1 MKQNFIFKSFISFVL
16 AFLLVVPASIQA
28 AQPKDDNTS
37 PYFESAAVRDSFM
50 NCKKPIWTNN
60 WDDLPADKQQD
71 HFVEFNNDPKYG
83 NMTFHE
89 LRNRRALTGESCTI
103 NKLIG
108 VVGVGSW
115 TKNLGALT
123 DEDLD
128 NYAEIK
134 SVVKAGVTVNP
145 IVSVRDMDNY
155 YSKGTVAGYAV
166 VAGSGSSLL
175 TLNVI
180 KSYSIGFYR
189 DGVLQGVKAVREG
202 QDGSGVTLKLLQIP
216 GTDNVSIMLTAQ
228 SDWLF
233 DEITLDCSGGVQADV
248 ANLMEIRYAFVGEP
262 TEFTITNG
270 GIKNFNNYNED
281 KTDIALS
288 KMQGWNPAILIP
300 LPFIPSEVEKMTND
314 DLDDY
319 ATITPILDVA
329 YQGGAKFMMKNNK
342 NPNAEAFEAGME
354 TGFKYKA
361 LDAVNLTVGPWI
373 ELILFDH
380 NGNQVQKETISAQI
394 LNLSLGKLADGTVSV
409 KSKVPFSGCEIRF
422 LTVVGLKVIGGM
434 GIHYGFVKL
443 PPDAS
448 HRCQINPTISSNICG
463 SQTSFTLRSNPEVS
477 VTWSLVNA
485 WDLKNNDILATTP
498 VKVTSAGQVT
508 NLGPGKYTF
517 RATAQDGC
525 YDETTITVG
534 GFNDGNTTCGKPLVN
549 KLGEDIY
556 EVSPKI
562 HDTSGSL
569 LSISELKDRDNIIKG
584 EYDQYAEYIGGLS
597 LADNLCIIGIH
608 RKDGQ
613 LIYDATD
620 RHEGESEAD
629 AVKRAQPKRIG
640 FVVEADATVINLHA
654 LQFLQIRCYNQ
665 GKEVYRH
672 LIDENNA
679 ISADVAGSDKLQKIR
694 YSIEVPAYDS
704 KGNQIQMDEF
714 QLWNSGVLNL
724 GGSKLRI
731 YYAFIEEAADD
742 CSSPLACGSLVMSY
756 NHSHTTINADE
767 TKFGGVVSVAT
778 VDDNLGYLVDDDLN
792 TYMAVAN
799 TVSVGVGQTFAVKM
813 GRTLDY
819 HHQLGIV
826 IDNKT
831 FLAAVKVGNW
841 LTVETYKNGNPSGD
855 KFTDWKVIS
864 ANVAG
869 YGDKNILFL
878 QPKNAY
884 DEVRF
889 TVANIVGAL
898 DVQKFY
904 GLVTRGDIDNDGI
917 PDCKDDNSCVNGIKD
932 IVINNVCAGDK
943 IIVTATG
950 LTGVDYYLYFGDK
963 NAGENGIVS
972 LHSTS
977 DTKNNIQYTYTTKK
991 PGEYQLS
998 FFDGSGKPLS
1008 SVVYQV
1014 HPLQTRWLPGAS
1026 TNEWNKWDNWS
1037 DGSPYCCTNAIISS
1051 DAENFPM
1058 LGTTEKPDDY
1068 CCKDIFFESR
1078 SAVDNVPSLNYR
1090 KAWVELEQKPNRYY
1104 LLSAPLKQMYTGDMF
1119 MPADTTKAKYFEELN
1134 EENWQEQRFN
1144 PSIYQRLW
1152 AAAHPGKILNSKG
1165 NPVLM
1170 DETLAVS
1177 EATWSRNFNA
1187 VAKEYGMGEG
1197 FSMWIDNG
1205 NLPATNKFSI
1215 RLPKAHKK
1223 YSYFVDYDQEKVAS
1237 ETVTKDENQINRFIY
1252 ESKTA
1257 NEGDLTMEYKYLSE
1271 GKNVTEN
1278 RTVYVGQSEYQITLK
1293 SDVPTQTFVLGNP
1306 FMSRLNIKKFLE
1318 VNENVSSVKV
1328 EVENESGDMEEQ
1340 TVSKAGDAIASTGS
1354 VTTIAPMQ
1362 AFYVTTKDEASKQ
1375 ITLLLTTEMI
1385 GGSKKATEESK
1396 PAEAKG
1402 LRVCVESLKTGS
1414 KSAAMLVME
1423 NSVTAHDGSV
1433 GSSSSSSKGFGLVPT
1448 LLDSEVKSPLK
1459 VFGIQQSQAYDI
1471 LPMTGA
1477 TPLGIYLSQK
1487 DSISIEVKPVLG
1499 VDMSGYVLHDML
1511 SGADYS
1517 LGSPVI
1523 ISDAETSLGRFVI
1536 RSRYGSTDVTSVDA
1550 DQRISIVQEGSSV
1563 LVQSASGQL
1572 KSVKVID
1579 LNGRIISRVQGNGS
1593 RCLKASIVSGIQI
1606 IHIELTDGSSKDYKM
1621 IFHKSLYHT

>member
-1 MKQNFIFKSFISFVL
+1 MKLHFIYKTFISFLL
-16 AFLLVVPASIQA
+16 AFLMVVPASIQA
-28 AQPKDDNTS
+28 AQPQDDNTS
-37 PYFESAAVRDSFM
+37 PYFESAAVRDSFK

-60 WDDLPADKQQD
+60 WDDLPADKHQD
-71 HFVEFNNDPKYG
+71 HFVEFNNDPKYY
-83 NMTFHE
+83 NMTFRE

-123 DEDLD
+123 DDSLD

-134 SVVKAGVTVNP
+134 SIVKAGVTVNP

-175 TLNVI
+175 TLDVI
-180 KSYSIGFYR
+180 KTYSIGFYR

-262 TEFTITNG
+262 TEFTITDG
-270 GIKNFNNYNED
+270 GIKNFNNYSQGQ
-281 KTDIALS
+281 TDIALS

-300 LPFIPSEVEKMTND
+300 LPFVQSEVDKMTND

-342 NPNAEAFEAGME
+342 NPNAETFEAGME

-361 LDAVNLTVGPWI
+361 LDVLNLTVGPWI

-380 NGNQVQKETISAQI
+380 NGKQVQKETISAQI

-409 KSKVPFSGCEIRF
+409 KAKVPFSGCEIRF
-422 LTVVGLKVIGGM
+422 LTVLGLKVVGGM

-443 PPDAS
+443 PPDVS

-463 SQTSFTLRSNPEVS
+463 SQTSFTLRSNPKVS
-477 VTWSLVNA
+477 VTWKLVNA

-498 VKVTSAGQVT
+498 VKVTSDGQVT
-508 NLGPGKYTF
+508 NLEPGKYTF

-534 GFNDGNTTCGKPLVN
+534 VFGKGETLCGKPLANDPGKAVYALSTD
-549 KLGEDIY
+549 K
-556 EVSPKI
+556 
-562 HDTSGSL
+562 HATSGSL
-569 LSISELKDRDNIIKG
+569 ISISDLQNPQNILNKDDTS
-584 EYDQYAEYIGGLS
+584 YAEYISGL
-597 LADNLCIIGIH
+597 NLGNNLGIIGIK
-608 RKDGQ
+608 RIEEDS
-613 LIYDATD
+613 LIYDAAG
-620 RHEGESEAD
+620 RYPNEKQED
-629 AVKRAQPKRIG
+629 AVNRAKPKRIG
-640 FVVEADATVINLHA
+640 FVVEATGTVLNLHA
-654 LQFLQIRCYNQ
+654 LEFLHIRCYHD
-665 GKEVYRH
+665 GEEIYRH

-679 ISADVAGSDKLQKIR
+679 ISADLIGSEKVQKVR
-694 YSIEVPAYDS
+694 YSIEVPSID
-704 KGNQIQMDEF
+704 KNGKPTQMDEF
-714 QLWNSGVLNL
+714 QLWYSGAVNL
-724 GGSKLRI
+724 GVSKLRI
-731 YYAFIEEAADD
+731 YYAFIEEASDD
-742 CSSPLACGSLVMSY
+742 CSSPLACSSLVMSH
-756 NHSHTTINADE
+756 NLSHTTINANE
-767 TKFGGVVSVAT
+767 TKFGGAVSVAT

-799 TVSVGVGQTFAVKM
+799 TVSLGVGQTFAVKM

-831 FLAAVKVGNW
+831 FLAAVNVGDW
-841 LTVETYKNGNPSGD
+841 LTVETFKDGNSTGD

-864 ANVAG
+864 AKVAG

-878 QPKNAY
+878 QPKKAY

-889 TVANIVGAL
+889 TLAKIVGAL

-917 PDCKDDNSCVNGIKD
+917 PDCKDNNSCVDRVND
-932 IVINNVCAGDK
+932 IVVNNVCVGDK
-943 IIVTATG
+943 IVVTATG
-950 LTGVDYYLYFGDK
+950 LTGVDYHLYFGDK
-963 NAGENGIVS
+963 NAGDNGIVS

-977 DTKNNIQYTYTTKK
+977 DTKNNIQYTYTTKE
-991 PGEYQLS
+991 PGEYQLT
-998 FFDGSGKPLS
+998 FFDGSWTPLS

-1014 HPLQTRWLPGAS
+1014 HPLQTRWLPSAS

-1051 DAENFPM
+1051 DADNFPV
-1058 LGTTEKPDDY
+1058 LGTPVKPADY
-1068 CCKDIFFESR
+1068 CCKDIFFEPR

-1090 KAWVELEQKPNRYY
+1090 KAWVELEQKPNHYY

-1119 MPADTTKAKYFEELN
+1119 MPADTTKAKYFEDLN
-1134 EENWQEQRFN
+1134 EENWKEQRFN

-1152 AAAHPGKILNSKG
+1152 AAAHPGKIYSLDSKG
-1165 NPVLM
+1165 NAGLK
-1170 DETLAVS
+1170 DETLDVN
-1177 EATWSRNFNA
+1177 EATWSHNFNA

-1215 RLPKAHKK
+1215 RLPKAHKE

-1237 ETVTKDENQINRFIY
+1237 ETVTKDANKINRFIY
-1252 ESKTA
+1252 ERDFP
-1257 NEGDLTMEYKYLSE
+1257 GDLTMEYKYLSE
-1271 GKNVTEN
+1271 GKEVTEN
-1278 RTVYVGQSEYQITLK
+1278 RTVFVGQSEYQITLK
-1293 SDVPTQTFVLGNP
+1293 SDIPTQTFLLGNP

-1318 VNENVSSVKV
+1318 ANGNVSSVKV
-1328 EVENESGDMEEQ
+1328 EVENESGGMEEQ
-1340 TVSKAGDAIASTGS
+1340 TVSKVASTGNA
-1354 VTTIAPMQ
+1354 TTIAPMQ
-1362 AFYVTTKDEASKQ
+1362 AFYVTTNDAASTQ
-1375 ITLLLTTEMI
+1375 ITLLLTPEMI

-1402 LRVCVESLKTGS
+1402 LKVCVESLKTRS

-1423 NSVTAHDGSV
+1423 NSETAYDVSA
-1433 GSSSSSSKGFGLVPT
+1433 GSSFKNSVLVPT

-1477 TPLGIYLSQK
+1477 TSLGIYLSQK
-1487 DSISIEVKPVLG
+1487 DSIRIEVKPIQG

-1517 LGSPVI
+1517 LDSPLI
-1523 ISDAETSLGRFVI
+1523 IADAETSLGRFVI
-1536 RSRYGSTDVTSVDA
+1536 RSRYGSTDVTSVDT

-1563 LVQSASGQL
+1563 LVQSACGLL

-1593 RCLKASIVSGIQI
+1593 RCLKASIATGIQI

-1621 IFHKSLYHT
+1621 IF

>member
-1 MKQNFIFKSFISFVL
+1 MKLHFIYKTFISFVL
-16 AFLLVVPASIQA
+16 TFLMVVPASIQA
-28 AQPKDDNTS
+28 AQPKDDITS

-60 WDDLPADKQQD
+60 WDDLPDDNQQD
-71 HFVEFNNDPKYG
+71 HLVKFNNDPKYG
-83 NMTFHE
+83 NMTFCK

-115 TKNLGALT
+115 TKNMGALT
-123 DEDLD
+123 DDSLD

-134 SVVKAGVTVNP
+134 SIVKVGVTVNP

-175 TLNVI
+175 TLDVI
-180 KSYSIGFYR
+180 KTYSIGFYR

-248 ANLMEIRYAFVGEP
+248 ANLMKIRYAFVGEP

-270 GIKNFNNYNED
+270 GIKNFNNYSQG
-281 KTDIALS
+281 KTDIVLS
-288 KMQGWNPAILIP
+288 KMQGWNPAIVFP
-300 LPFIPSEVEKMTND
+300 LPFLPSEVNKMTND

-319 ATITPILDVA
+319 ATITPILNVA

-342 NPNAEAFEAGME
+342 DPDAEAFEAGME

-361 LDAVNLTVGPWI
+361 LDVLNLKVGPWI

-380 NGNQVQKETISAQI
+380 NGKQVQKETISAQI

-409 KSKVPFSGCEIRF
+409 KAKVPFSGCEIRF
-422 LTVVGLKVIGGM
+422 LTVASLNVVGGM

-443 PPDAS
+443 PPDVS
-448 HRCQINPTISSNICG
+448 HRCPINPTISSNVCQ
-463 SQTSFTLRSNPEVS
+463 SQTSFTLRSNPKVS
-477 VTWSLVNA
+477 VTWKLTGA
-485 WDLKNNDILATTP
+485 WDLENNDILATTP

-508 NLGPGKYTF
+508 NLEPGKYTF

-549 KLGEDIY
+549 QLGENIY

-562 HDTSGSL
+562 HESSGSL
-569 LSISELKDRDNIIKG
+569 ISISDLKDRDNIIKG
-584 EYDQYAEYIGGLS
+584 EYDQYAEYTGGLS

-620 RHEGESEAD
+620 RHEGESETE

-679 ISADVAGSDKLQKIR
+679 ISADIAGSDKLQKIR

-704 KGNQIQMDEF
+704 KGTPIQMDEF

-724 GGSKLRI
+724 GVSKLRI
-731 YYAFIEEAADD
+731 YYAFIEEASDD
-742 CSSPLACGSLVMSY
+742 CSSPLACSSMVMSH
-756 NHSHTTINADE
+756 NHSHTTINANE

-841 LTVETYKNGNPSGD
+841 LTVETFKDGNSTGD

-869 YGDKNILFL
+869 YGDKNILFF
-878 QPKNAY
+878 QPKKAY
-884 DEVRF
+884 DEVRL
-889 TVANIVGAL
+889 TLANIVGAL

-917 PDCKDDNSCVNGIKD
+917 PDCKDDQSCVDGVDD
-932 IVINNVCAGDK
+932 IVVNNVCVGDK
-943 IIVTATG
+943 IVVTATG
-950 LTGVDYYLYFGDK
+950 LTGVDYHLYFGDK
-963 NAGENGIVS
+963 NAGDNGIVS

-977 DTKNNIQYTYTTKK
+977 ANKDNIQYTYTTKE
-991 PGEYQLS
+991 PGEYQLT
-998 FFDGSGKPLS
+998 FFDGSWTPLS

-1014 HPLQTRWLPGAS
+1014 HPLQTRWLPSAS

-1051 DAENFPM
+1051 DADNFPM
-1058 LGTTEKPDDY
+1058 LGTPVKPADY
-1068 CCKDIFFESR
+1068 CCKDIFFEPR

-1090 KAWVELEQKPNRYY
+1090 KAWVELEQKPNHYY

-1119 MPADTTKAKYFEELN
+1119 MPADTTKAKYFEDLN
-1134 EENWQEQRFN
+1134 EENWKEQRFN

-1152 AAAHPGKILNSKG
+1152 AAAYPGKIYSLDSKG
-1165 NPVLM
+1165 NPVLN
-1170 DETLAVS
+1170 DDKTLAVK
-1177 EATWSRNFNA
+1177 EATWSHNFNA
-1187 VAKEYGMGEG
+1187 VAKPYGMGEG

-1215 RLPKAHKK
+1215 RLPKAHKE

-1237 ETVTKDENQINRFIY
+1237 ETVTKDANKINRFIY
-1252 ESKTA
+1252 ESDSPQ
-1257 NEGDLTMEYKYLSE
+1257 EGDLTMEYKYLSE
-1271 GKNVTEN
+1271 GEEVTEN
-1278 RTVYVGQSEYQITLK
+1278 RTVFVGQSEYQITLK
-1293 SDVPTQTFVLGNP
+1293 SDIPTQTFLLGNP
-1306 FMSRLNIKKFLE
+1306 FMSRLNIEKFLE

-1340 TVSKAGDAIASTGS
+1340 TVSKVASTGNA
-1354 VTTIAPMQ
+1354 TTIAPMQ
-1362 AFYVTTKDEASKQ
+1362 AFYVTTNGEASKQ
-1375 ITLLLTTEMI
+1375 ITLLLTPEMI

-1402 LRVCVESLKTGS
+1402 LKVCVESLKTRS

-1423 NSVTAHDGSV
+1423 NSETAYDVSA
-1433 GSSSSSSKGFGLVPT
+1433 GSSFKNSVLVPT

-1477 TPLGIYLSQK
+1477 TSLGIYLSQK
-1487 DSISIEVKPVLG
+1487 DSIRIEVKPIQG

-1517 LGSPVI
+1517 LDSPLI
-1523 ISDAETSLGRFVI
+1523 IADAETSLGRFVI
-1536 RSRYGSTDVTSVDA
+1536 RSRYGSTDVTSVDT

-1593 RCLKASIVSGIQI
+1593 RCLKASIATGIQI

-1621 IFHKSLYHT
+1621 IF

>member
-1 MKQNFIFKSFISFVL
+1 MKLHFIYKTFISFLL
-16 AFLLVVPASIQA
+16 AFLMVVPASIQA
-28 AQPKDDNTS
+28 AQPQDDNTS

-60 WDDLPADKQQD
+60 WDSLPADKQQD
-71 HFVEFNNDPKYG
+71 HFVKFNNDPKYG
-83 NMTFHE
+83 NMTFRE
-89 LRNRRALTGESCTI
+89 LRNRRALTGESCTV

-108 VVGVGSW
+108 VVGIGSW
-115 TKNLGALT
+115 AKDLGALT
-123 DEDLD
+123 DDSLD
-128 NYAEIK
+128 NNAQVN
-134 SVVKAGVTVNP
+134 SVVRAGVTVDP

-155 YSKGTVAGYAV
+155 YSKGTVAGYTI
-166 VAGSGSSLL
+166 VAGSGSSVLSL
-175 TLNVI
+175 DVI
-180 KSYSIGFYR
+180 KAFSIGFYR
-189 DGVLQGVKAVREG
+189 DGKLQGVKAVREG
-202 QDGSGVTLKLLQIP
+202 QNGSGVTLKLLQIP
-216 GTDNVSIMLTAQ
+216 GSDNICAMLTAE

-233 DEITLDCSGGVQADV
+233 DEISLDCSGGIQAEV
-248 ANLMEIRYAFVGEP
+248 ANILKIKYAFVGEP

-270 GIKNFNNYNED
+270 GIKKYNDYSEGD
-281 KTDIALS
+281 KQVSL
-288 KMQGWNPAILIP
+288 KEMKGWRPVLLGIP
-300 LPFIPSEVEKMTND
+300 LPLLDGDIEKMTDD
-314 DLDDY
+314 DLDNF
-319 ATITPILDVA
+319 ATLFPLLNVG
-329 YQGGAKFMMKNNK
+329 YQGGAKFMMQNDK
-342 NPNAEAFEAGME
+342 NPQGEAFEAGME
-354 TGFKYKA
+354 AGFKYKMDA
-361 LDAVNLTVGPWI
+361 LLSLNAGTWI
-373 ELILFDH
+373 NVLLFDH
-380 NGNQVQKETISAQI
+380 KGNKVQEETISAQV
-394 LNLSLGKLADGTVSV
+394 LNLSLVQIGDGTVSI
-409 KSKVPFSGCEIRF
+409 KAKVPFSGCEIRF
-422 LTVVGLKVIGGM
+422 LTVLGVDAGAI
-434 GIHYGFVKL
+434 GIHYGFVRMA
-443 PPDAS
+443 PDVS
-448 HRCQINPTISSNICG
+448 HRCPINPTISSNVCQ
-463 SQTSFTLRSNPEVS
+463 SQTSFTLRSNPKVS

-498 VKVTSAGQVT
+498 VKVTSDGQVT
-508 NLGPGKYTF
+508 NLEPGKYTF

-549 KLGEDIY
+549 KLGEDFY

-562 HDTSGSL
+562 HETSGSL
-569 LSISELKDRDNIIKG
+569 LSVSELKDRDNFIKG

-620 RHEGESEAD
+620 RHEGESETD

-654 LQFLQIRCYNQ
+654 LQFLQIRCYSQ

-679 ISADVAGSDKLQKIR
+679 ISADIAGSDKLQKIR

-704 KGNQIQMDEF
+704 KGNPIQMDEF

-742 CSSPLACGSLVMSY
+742 CSSPLACSSLVMSH
-756 NHSHTTINADE
+756 NHSHTTINANE
-767 TKFGGVVSVAT
+767 TKFGGAVSVAT

-841 LTVETYKNGNPSGD
+841 LTVETFKDGNSTGD

-864 ANVAG
+864 ADVAG
-869 YGDKNILFL
+869 YGDKNILFF
-878 QPKNAY
+878 QPKKAY
-884 DEVRF
+884 DEVRL
-889 TVANIVGAL
+889 TLANIVGAL

-917 PDCKDDNSCVNGIKD
+917 PDCKDDKSCVDGVDD
-932 IVINNVCAGDK
+932 IVVNNVCVGDK
-943 IIVTATG
+943 IVVTATG
-950 LTGVDYYLYFGDK
+950 LTGVDYHLYFGDK
-963 NAGENGIVS
+963 NAGDNGIVS

-977 DTKNNIQYTYTTKK
+977 DTKNNIQYTYTTKE
-991 PGEYQLS
+991 PGEYQLT
-998 FFDGSGKPLS
+998 FFDGSWTPLS

-1014 HPLQTRWLPGAS
+1014 HPLQTRWLPSAS

-1051 DAENFPM
+1051 DADNFPM
-1058 LGTTEKPDDY
+1058 LGTPVKPADY
-1068 CCKDIFFESR
+1068 CCKDIFFEPR

-1152 AAAHPGKILNSKG
+1152 AAAYPGKIYSLDGKG
-1165 NPVLM
+1165 NAVLK
-1170 DETLAVS
+1170 DETLTVNK
-1177 EATWSRNFNA
+1177 ATWSHNFNA

-1205 NLPATNKFSI
+1205 NLPATNRFSI
-1215 RLPKAHKK
+1215 RLPKAHKL
-1223 YSYFVDYDQEKVAS
+1223 YHYYVDYDQQEVGKEK
-1237 ETVTKDENQINRFIY
+1237 VTKDANKINRFIY
-1252 ESKTA
+1252 ESDSPQ
-1257 NEGDLTMEYKYLSE
+1257 EGNLTMEYKYLSE
-1271 GKNVTEN
+1271 GKEVTEN
-1278 RTVYVGQSEYQITLK
+1278 RTVFVGQSEYQITLK
-1293 SDVPTQTFVLGNP
+1293 SDIPTQTFVLGNP

-1328 EVENESGDMEEQ
+1328 EVENESGGMEKQ
-1340 TVSKAGDAIASTGS
+1340 TVSKVGDAIASTGS
-1354 VTTIAPMQ
+1354 ATTIAPMQ
-1362 AFYVTTKDEASKQ
+1362 AFYVTTKDNPSKE
-1375 ITLLLTTEMI
+1375 ITLLLTTDMI
-1385 GGSKKATEESK
+1385 GGKKADKTEEDK
-1396 PAEAKG
+1396 AKESQG
-1402 LRVCVESLKTGS
+1402 LRVCVENLTTGN
-1414 KSAAMLVME
+1414 KSASLMVKNPAF
-1423 NSVTAHDGSV
+1423 A
-1433 GSSSSSSKGFGLVPT
+1433 PT
-1448 LLDSEVKSPLK
+1448 LLDGEVKNPVK
-1459 VFGIQQSQAYDI
+1459 VFGIHQGQAYDI
-1471 LPMTGA
+1471 LPMTD
-1477 TPLGIYLSQK
+1477 TMPLGILLSRQ
-1487 DSISIEVKPVLG
+1487 DSIRIMVEPAGKK
-1499 VDMSGYVLHDML
+1499 METSGYVLHDVL
-1511 SGADYS
+1511 SGTDYELNS
-1517 LGSPVI
+1517 SI
-1523 ISDAETSLGRFVI
+1523 IIKNAENSLGRFI
-1536 RSRYGSTDVTSVDA
+1536 IQKCHESTDIAVSEA
-1550 DQRISIVQEGSSV
+1550 EKGISIVQNGASAV
-1563 LVQSASGQL
+1563 VQSAAGNL
-1572 KSVKVID
+1572 KSVEVLD
-1579 LNGRIISRVQGNGS
+1579 MNGRLIGMYPHVDSQQARISV
-1593 RCLKASIVSGIQI
+1593 AAGIQI
-1606 IHIELTDGSSKDYKM
+1606 VRITFSNGDTLSYKM
-1621 IFHKSLYHT
+1621 IFN

>member
-1 MKQNFIFKSFISFVL
+1 MKQHFIYKTFISFLL
-16 AFLLVVPASIQA
+16 AFLLVVPISIQA
-28 AQPKDDNTS
+28 AQSKDDNTS

-60 WDDLPADKQQD
+60 WYGLPSEKQQD
-71 HFVEFNNDPKYG
+71 HFVEFTNDPKYG
-83 NMTFHE
+83 NMTFRE

-115 TKNLGALT
+115 AKDMGALT
-123 DEDLD
+123 DDSLD
-128 NYAEIK
+128 NYAQVN
-134 SVVKAGVTVNP
+134 SVVRAGVTVDP
-145 IVSVRDMDNY
+145 IVSVKDMDNY
-155 YSKGTVAGYAV
+155 YSKGTVAGYTI
-166 VAGSGSSLL
+166 VAGSGSSVLSL
-175 TLNVI
+175 DVI
-180 KSYSIGFYR
+180 KAFSIGFYR
-189 DGVLQGVKAVREG
+189 DGKLQGVKAVREG
-202 QDGSGVTLKLLQIP
+202 QNGSGVTLKLLQIP
-216 GTDNVSIMLTAQ
+216 GSDNICAMLTAE

-233 DEITLDCSGGVQADV
+233 DEISLDCSGGIQAEV
-248 ANLMEIRYAFVGEP
+248 ANILKIKYAFVGEP

-270 GIKNFNNYNED
+270 GIKKYNDYSEGD
-281 KTDIALS
+281 KQVSL
-288 KMQGWNPAILIP
+288 KEMKGWRPVLLGIP
-300 LPFIPSEVEKMTND
+300 LPLLDGDIEKMTDD
-314 DLDDY
+314 DLDNF
-319 ATITPILDVA
+319 ATLVPLLNVG
-329 YQGGAKFMMKNNK
+329 YQGGAKFMMQNDK
-342 NPNAEAFEAGME
+342 NPQGEAFEAGME
-354 TGFKYKA
+354 AGFKYKMDA
-361 LDAVNLTVGPWI
+361 LLSLNAGTWI
-373 ELILFDH
+373 NVLLFDH
-380 NGNQVQKETISAQI
+380 KGNKVQEETISAQV
-394 LNLSLGKLADGTVSV
+394 LNLSLVQIGDGTVSI
-409 KSKVPFSGCEIRF
+409 KAKVPFSGCEIRF
-422 LTVVGLKVIGGM
+422 LTVLGVDAGAI
-434 GIHYGFVKL
+434 GIHYGFVRMA
-443 PPDAS
+443 PDVS
-448 HRCQINPTISSNICG
+448 HRCPINPTISSNVCQ
-463 SQTSFTLRSNPEVS
+463 SQTSFTLRSNPKVS

-498 VKVTSAGQVT
+498 VKVTSDGQVT
-508 NLGPGKYTF
+508 NLEPGKYTF

-549 KLGEDIY
+549 KLGEDFY

-562 HDTSGSL
+562 HETSGSL
-569 LSISELKDRDNIIKG
+569 LSVSELKDRDNIIKG

-620 RHEGESEAD
+620 RHEGESETD

-679 ISADVAGSDKLQKIR
+679 ISADIAGSDKLQKIR

-704 KGNQIQMDEF
+704 KGNPIQMDEF

-742 CSSPLACGSLVMSY
+742 CSSPLACSSLVMSH
-756 NHSHTTINADE
+756 NHSHTTINANE
-767 TKFGGVVSVAT
+767 TKFGGAVSVAT

-841 LTVETYKNGNPSGD
+841 LTVETFKDGNSTGD

-864 ANVAG
+864 ADVAG
-869 YGDKNILFL
+869 YGDKNILFF
-878 QPKNAY
+878 QPKKAY
-884 DEVRF
+884 DEVRL
-889 TVANIVGAL
+889 TLANIVGAL

-917 PDCKDDNSCVNGIKD
+917 PDCKDDKSCVDGVDD
-932 IVINNVCAGDK
+932 IVVNNVCVGDK
-943 IIVTATG
+943 IVVTATG
-950 LTGVDYYLYFGDK
+950 LTGVDYHLYFGDK
-963 NAGENGIVS
+963 NAGDNGIVS

-977 DTKNNIQYTYTTKK
+977 DTKNNIQYTYTTKE
-991 PGEYQLS
+991 PGEYQLT
-998 FFDGSGKPLS
+998 FFDGSWTPLS

-1014 HPLQTRWLPGAS
+1014 HPLQTRWLPSAS

-1051 DAENFPM
+1051 DADNFPM
-1058 LGTTEKPDDY
+1058 LGTPVKPADY
-1068 CCKDIFFESR
+1068 CCKDIFFEPR
-1078 SAVDNVPSLNYR
+1078 SALDNVPSLNYR

-1152 AAAHPGKILNSKG
+1152 AAAHPGKIYVMDSKG
-1165 NPVLM
+1165 SPSLK
-1170 DETLAVS
+1170 DETLAVN

-1205 NLPATNKFSI
+1205 DLPATNRFSI
-1215 RLPKAHKK
+1215 RLPKAHEK
-1223 YSYFVDYDQEKVAS
+1223 YSYFVDYDHEKVGS
-1237 ETVTKDENQINRFIY
+1237 ETVTKDANQINRFIY
-1252 ESKTA
+1252 ESNPA
-1257 NEGDLTMEYKYLSE
+1257 DGGNLTMEYKYLSG
-1271 GKNVTEN
+1271 GKEVTEN
-1278 RTVYVGQSEYQITLK
+1278 RTVFVGQSEYQITLK
-1293 SDVPTQTFVLGNP
+1293 SDVPTQTFVPGNP
-1306 FMSRLNIKKFLE
+1306 FMSRLDIKKFLE
-1318 VNENVSSVKV
+1318 VNENVSSVKM
-1328 EVENESGDMEEQ
+1328 EVENEPEGMEEQ
-1340 TVSKAGDAIASTGS
+1340 TVSKVGDAIASTGS
-1354 VTTIAPMQ
+1354 ATTIAPMQ
-1362 AFYVTTKDEASKQ
+1362 AFYVTTKDNPSKE
-1375 ITLLLTTEMI
+1375 ITLLLTTDMI
-1385 GGSKKATEESK
+1385 GGKKADKTEEDK
-1396 PAEAKG
+1396 AKESQG
-1402 LRVCVESLKTGS
+1402 LRVCVESLTTGN
-1414 KSAAMLVME
+1414 KSASLMVKNPAF
-1423 NSVTAHDGSV
+1423 A
-1433 GSSSSSSKGFGLVPT
+1433 PT
-1448 LLDSEVKSPLK
+1448 LLDGEVKNPVK
-1459 VFGIQQSQAYDI
+1459 VFGIHQGQAYDI
-1471 LPMTGA
+1471 LPMTD
-1477 TPLGIYLSQK
+1477 TMPLGILLSRQ
-1487 DSISIEVKPVLG
+1487 DSIRIMVEPAGKK
-1499 VDMSGYVLHDML
+1499 METSGYVLHDVL
-1511 SGADYS
+1511 SGTDYE
-1517 LGSPVI
+1517 LNSPI
-1523 ISDAETSLGRFVI
+1523 IIKNAENSLGRFI
-1536 RSRYGSTDVTSVDA
+1536 IQKCHESTDIAVSEA
-1550 DQRISIVQEGSSV
+1550 EKGISIVQNGASAV
-1563 LVQSASGQL
+1563 VQSAAGNL
-1572 KSVKVID
+1572 KSVEVLD
-1579 LNGRIISRVQGNGS
+1579 MNGRLIGMYPHVDSQQARISV
-1593 RCLKASIVSGIQI
+1593 AAGIQI
-1606 IHIELTDGSSKDYKM
+1606 VRITFSNGDTLSYKM
-1621 IFHKSLYHT
+1621 IFN

>member
-1 MKQNFIFKSFISFVL
+1 MKQHFIFKTFISFVL
-16 AFLLVVPASIQA
+16 TFLMVVPASIQA

-37 PYFESAAVRDSFM
+37 PYFESAAVRDSFK

-60 WDDLPADKQQD
+60 WDDLPDGVQQD

-83 NMTFHE
+83 NMTFRE

-123 DEDLD
+123 DDSLD

-134 SVVKAGVTVNP
+134 SIVKVGVTVNP

-175 TLNVI
+175 TLDVI
-180 KSYSIGFYR
+180 KTYSIGFYR
-189 DGVLQGVKAVREG
+189 DGVLQGVKTVREG

-248 ANLMEIRYAFVGEP
+248 ANLMKIRYAFVGEP

-270 GIKNFNNYNED
+270 GIKNFNNYSQG

-288 KMQGWNPAILIP
+288 EMQGWNPAILFP
-300 LPFIPSEVEKMTND
+300 LPFLPSEVNKMTND

-319 ATITPILDVA
+319 AIITPILNVA

-342 NPNAEAFEAGME
+342 DPDAEAFEAGME

-361 LDAVNLTVGPWI
+361 LDVLNLKVGPWI

-380 NGNQVQKETISAQI
+380 NGEEVQKETISAQI

-409 KSKVPFSGCEIRF
+409 KAKVPFSGCEIRF
-422 LTVVGLKVIGGM
+422 LTVASLNVVGGM

-443 PPDAS
+443 PPDVS
-448 HRCQINPTISSNICG
+448 HRCPINPTISSNVCQ
-463 SQTSFTLRSNPEVS
+463 SQTSFTLRSNPKVS
-477 VTWSLVNA
+477 VTWKLTGA
-485 WDLKNNDILATTP
+485 WDLEGNVLTTTP
-498 VKVTSAGQVT
+498 VKVTADGHVT
-508 NLGPGKYTF
+508 GMLPGKYTF
-517 RATAQDGC
+517 TATAKDGC
-525 YDETTITVG
+525 SDSTTITVG
-534 GFNDGNTTCGKPLVN
+534 GFGMGETLCGKPLANDSGKTVYALSTD
-549 KLGEDIY
+549 KHA
-556 EVSPKI
+556 S
-562 HDTSGSL
+562 SGSL
-569 LSISELKDRDNIIKG
+569 ISISDLNNPENILNKDDTS
-584 EYDQYAEYIGGLS
+584 YAEYISGI
-597 LADNLCIIGIH
+597 NLGNNLGIIGIK
-608 RKDGQ
+608 RIEKDS
-613 LIYDATD
+613 LIYDAAD
-620 RHEGESEAD
+620 RYPNEKPED

-640 FVVEADATVINLHA
+640 FVVEATGTVLNLHA
-654 LQFLQIRCYNQ
+654 LEFLQIRCYHD
-665 GKEVYRH
+665 GEEIYRH

-679 ISADVAGSDKLQKIR
+679 ISADLIGSEKVQKVR
-694 YSIEVPAYDS
+694 YSIEVPSID
-704 KGNQIQMDEF
+704 KNGKPTQMDEF
-714 QLWNSGVLNL
+714 QLWYSGAVNL
-724 GGSKLRI
+724 GVSKLRI
-731 YYAFIEEAADD
+731 YYAFIEEASDD
-742 CSSPLACGSLVMSY
+742 CSSPLACSSMVMSH
-756 NHSHTTINADE
+756 NHSHTTINANE
-767 TKFGGVVSVAT
+767 TKFGGVVNVAT

-831 FLAAVKVGNW
+831 FLAAVNVGDW
-841 LTVETYKNGNPSGD
+841 LTVETFKDGNSTGD

-864 ANVAG
+864 AKVAG

-878 QPKNAY
+878 QPKKAY

-889 TVANIVGAL
+889 TLGKTVGVL

-917 PDCKDDNSCVNGIKD
+917 PDCKDDQSCVDGVDD
-932 IVINNVCAGDK
+932 IVVNNVCVGDK
-943 IIVTATG
+943 IVVTATG
-950 LTGVDYYLYFGDK
+950 LTGADYHLYFGDK
-963 NAGENGIVS
+963 NAGDNGIVS

-977 DTKNNIQYTYTTKK
+977 DNKNNIKYTYTTKE
-991 PGEYQLS
+991 PGEYQLT
-998 FFDGSGKPLS
+998 FFDGSWTPLS

-1014 HPLQTRWLPGAS
+1014 HPLQTRWLPSAS

-1051 DAENFPM
+1051 DADNFPM
-1058 LGTTEKPDDY
+1058 LGTPVKPADY
-1068 CCKDIFFESR
+1068 CCKDIFFEPR

-1090 KAWVELEQKPNRYY
+1090 KAWVELEQKPNHYY

-1119 MPADTTKAKYFEELN
+1119 MPADTTKAKYFEDLN
-1134 EENWQEQRFN
+1134 EENWKEQRFN

-1152 AAAHPGKILNSKG
+1152 AAAHPGKIYSLDSG
-1165 NPVLM
+1165 NPVLQ
-1170 DETLAVS
+1170 DEKLDVN
-1177 EATWSRNFNA
+1177 EATWSHNFNA
-1187 VAKEYGMGEG
+1187 VAKPYGMGEG

-1215 RLPKAHKK
+1215 RLPKAHKE

-1237 ETVTKDENQINRFIY
+1237 EKVTKDADKINRFIY
-1252 ESKTA
+1252 EPDSPQ
-1257 NEGDLTMEYKYLSE
+1257 EGDLTMEYKYLSGGTE
-1271 GKNVTEN
+1271 VTEH
-1278 RTVYVGQSEYQITLK
+1278 RTVFVGQSEYQITLN
-1293 SDVPTQTFVLGNP
+1293 SDTPTQTFLLGNP
-1306 FMSRLNIKKFLE
+1306 FMSRLNIEEFLE

-1328 EVENESGDMEEQ
+1328 EVENESGGMEEQ
-1340 TVSKAGDAIASTGS
+1340 TVSKVASTGNA
-1354 VTTIAPMQ
+1354 TTIAPMQ
-1362 AFYVTTKDEASKQ
+1362 AFYVTTNDAASKQ
-1375 ITLLLTTEMI
+1375 ITLLLTPEMI
-1385 GGSKKATEESK
+1385 DGSKKATEESK

-1402 LRVCVESLKTGS
+1402 LKVCVESLKTRS

-1423 NSVTAHDGSV
+1423 NSETAYDVSA
-1433 GSSSSSSKGFGLVPT
+1433 GSSFKNSVLVPT

-1477 TPLGIYLSQK
+1477 TSLGIYLSQK
-1487 DSISIEVKPVLG
+1487 DSIRIEVKPIQG

-1517 LGSPVI
+1517 LDSPLI
-1523 ISDAETSLGRFVI
+1523 IADAETSLGRFVI
-1536 RSRYGSTDVTSVDA
+1536 RSRYGSTDATSVDT
-1550 DQRISIVQEGSSV
+1550 DQRISIVKEGSSV

-1593 RCLKASIVSGIQI
+1593 RCLKASIATGIQI

-1621 IFHKSLYHT
+1621 IF

>member
-1 MKQNFIFKSFISFVL
+1 MKLHFIYKTFISFLL
-16 AFLLVVPASIQA
+16 AFLMVVPASIQA
-28 AQPKDDNTS
+28 AQPQDDNTS
-37 PYFESAAVRDSFM
+37 PYFESAAVRDSFK

-60 WDDLPADKQQD
+60 WDDLPADKHQD
-71 HFVEFNNDPKYG
+71 HFVEFNNDPKYY
-83 NMTFHE
+83 NMTFRE

-123 DEDLD
+123 DDSLD

-134 SVVKAGVTVNP
+134 SIVKAGVTVNP

-175 TLNVI
+175 TLDVI
-180 KSYSIGFYR
+180 KTYSIGFYR

-262 TEFTITNG
+262 TEFTITDG
-270 GIKNFNNYNED
+270 GIKNFNNYSQGQ
-281 KTDIALS
+281 TDIALS

-300 LPFIPSEVEKMTND
+300 LPFVQSEVDKMTND

-342 NPNAEAFEAGME
+342 NPNAETFEAGME

-361 LDAVNLTVGPWI
+361 LDVLNLTVGPWI

-380 NGNQVQKETISAQI
+380 NGKQVQKETISAQI

-409 KSKVPFSGCEIRF
+409 KAKVPFSGCEIRF
-422 LTVVGLKVIGGM
+422 LTVLGLKVVGGM

-443 PPDAS
+443 PPDVS

-463 SQTSFTLRSNPEVS
+463 SQTSFTLRSNPKVS
-477 VTWSLVNA
+477 VTWKLVNA

-498 VKVTSAGQVT
+498 VKVTSDGQVT
-508 NLGPGKYTF
+508 NLEPGKYTF

-534 GFNDGNTTCGKPLVN
+534 VFGKGETLCGKPLANDPGKAVYALSTD
-549 KLGEDIY
+549 K
-556 EVSPKI
+556 
-562 HDTSGSL
+562 HATSGSL
-569 LSISELKDRDNIIKG
+569 ISISDLQNPQNILNKDDTS
-584 EYDQYAEYIGGLS
+584 YAEYISGL
-597 LADNLCIIGIH
+597 NLGNNLGIIGIK
-608 RKDGQ
+608 RIEEDS
-613 LIYDATD
+613 LIYDAAG
-620 RHEGESEAD
+620 RYPNEKQED
-629 AVKRAQPKRIG
+629 AVNRAKPKRIG
-640 FVVEADATVINLHA
+640 FVVEATGTVLNLHA
-654 LQFLQIRCYNQ
+654 LEFLHIRCYHD
-665 GKEVYRH
+665 GEEIYRH

-679 ISADVAGSDKLQKIR
+679 ISADLIGSEKVQKVR
-694 YSIEVPAYDS
+694 YSIEVPSID
-704 KGNQIQMDEF
+704 KNGKPTQMDEF
-714 QLWNSGVLNL
+714 QLWYSGAVNL
-724 GGSKLRI
+724 GVSKLRI
-731 YYAFIEEAADD
+731 YYAFIEEASDD
-742 CSSPLACGSLVMSY
+742 CSSPLACSSLVMSH
-756 NHSHTTINADE
+756 NLSHTTINANE
-767 TKFGGVVSVAT
+767 TKFGGAVSVAT

-799 TVSVGVGQTFAVKM
+799 TVSLGVGQTFAVKM

-831 FLAAVKVGNW
+831 FLAAVNVGDW
-841 LTVETYKNGNPSGD
+841 LTVETFKDGNSTGD

-864 ANVAG
+864 AKVAG

-878 QPKNAY
+878 QPKKAY

-889 TVANIVGAL
+889 TLAKIVGAL

-917 PDCKDDNSCVNGIKD
+917 PDCKDNNSCVDRVND
-932 IVINNVCAGDK
+932 IVVNNVCVGDK
-943 IIVTATG
+943 IVVTATG
-950 LTGVDYYLYFGDK
+950 LTGVDYHLYFGDK
-963 NAGENGIVS
+963 NAGDNGIVS

-977 DTKNNIQYTYTTKK
+977 DTKNNIQYTYTTKE
-991 PGEYQLS
+991 PGEYQLT
-998 FFDGSGKPLS
+998 FFDGSWTPLS

-1014 HPLQTRWLPGAS
+1014 HPLQTRWLPSAS

-1051 DAENFPM
+1051 DADNFPV
-1058 LGTTEKPDDY
+1058 LGTPVKPADY
-1068 CCKDIFFESR
+1068 CCKDIFFEPR

-1090 KAWVELEQKPNRYY
+1090 KAWVELEQKPNHYY

-1119 MPADTTKAKYFEELN
+1119 MPADTTKAKYFEDLN
-1134 EENWQEQRFN
+1134 EENWKEQRFN

-1152 AAAHPGKILNSKG
+1152 AAAYPGKIYSLDSKG
-1165 NPVLM
+1165 NAGLK

-1177 EATWSRNFNA
+1177 EATWSHNFNA
-1187 VAKEYGMGEG
+1187 VAKPYGMGEG

-1215 RLPKAHKK
+1215 RLPKTHKE

-1237 ETVTKDENQINRFIY
+1237 ETVTKDANKINRFIY
-1252 ESKTA
+1252 EQDSP
-1257 NEGDLTMEYKYLSE
+1257 GDLTMDYKYLSE
-1271 GKNVTEN
+1271 GKEVTEN
-1278 RTVYVGQSEYQITLK
+1278 RTVFVGQSEYQITLK
-1293 SDVPTQTFVLGNP
+1293 SDIPTQTFLLGNP

-1318 VNENVSSVKV
+1318 ANGNVSSVKV
-1328 EVENESGDMEEQ
+1328 EVENESGGMEEQ
-1340 TVSKAGDAIASTGS
+1340 TVSKVASTGNA
-1354 VTTIAPMQ
+1354 TTIAPMQ
-1362 AFYVTTKDEASKQ
+1362 AFYVTTNDAASTQ
-1375 ITLLLTTEMI
+1375 ITLLLTPEMI

-1402 LRVCVESLKTGS
+1402 LKVCVESLKTRS

-1423 NSVTAHDGSV
+1423 NSETAYDVSA
-1433 GSSSSSSKGFGLVPT
+1433 GSSFKNSVLVPT

-1477 TPLGIYLSQK
+1477 TSLGIYLSQK
-1487 DSISIEVKPVLG
+1487 DSIRIEVKPIQG

-1517 LGSPVI
+1517 LDSPLI
-1523 ISDAETSLGRFVI
+1523 IADAETSLGRFVI
-1536 RSRYGSTDVTSVDA
+1536 RSRYGSTDVTSVDT

-1563 LVQSASGQL
+1563 LVQSACGLL

-1593 RCLKASIVSGIQI
+1593 RCLKASIATGIQI

-1621 IFHKSLYHT
+1621 IF

>member
-1 MKQNFIFKSFISFVL
+1 MKQHFIYKTFISFVL
-16 AFLLVVPASIQA
+16 TFLMVVPASIQA
-28 AQPKDDNTS
+28 AQPKDDITS
-37 PYFESAAVRDSFM
+37 PYFESTAVRDSFM

-60 WDDLPADKQQD
+60 WDDLPTDDNQQG
-71 HFVEFNNDPKYG
+71 HFVEFKNDPKYG
-83 NMTFHE
+83 NMTFRE

-123 DEDLD
+123 DDSLD

-134 SVVKAGVTVNP
+134 SIVKVGVTVNP

-175 TLNVI
+175 TLDVI
-180 KSYSIGFYR
+180 KTYSIGFYR

-248 ANLMEIRYAFVGEP
+248 ANLMKIRYAFVGEP

-270 GIKNFNNYNED
+270 GIKNFNNYSQG
-281 KTDIALS
+281 KTDIVLS
-288 KMQGWNPAILIP
+288 KMQGWNPAIVFP
-300 LPFIPSEVEKMTND
+300 LPFLPSEVNKMTND

-319 ATITPILDVA
+319 ATITPILNVA

-342 NPNAEAFEAGME
+342 DPDAEAFEAGME

-361 LDAVNLTVGPWI
+361 LDVLNLKVGPWI

-380 NGNQVQKETISAQI
+380 NGKQVQKETISAQI

-409 KSKVPFSGCEIRF
+409 KAKVPFSGCEIRF
-422 LTVVGLKVIGGM
+422 LTVASLNVVGGM

-443 PPDAS
+443 PPDVS
-448 HRCQINPTISSNICG
+448 HRCPINPTISSNVCQ
-463 SQTSFTLRSNPEVS
+463 SQTSFTLRSNPKVS
-477 VTWSLVNA
+477 VTWELTGA
-485 WDLKNNDILATTP
+485 WDLNGNNILTTTP
-498 VKVTSAGQVT
+498 VNVTADGHVT
-508 NLGPGKYTF
+508 GMLPGKYTF
-517 RATAQDGC
+517 RATAKDGC
-525 YDETTITVG
+525 SDSTTITVG
-534 GFNDGNTTCGKPLVN
+534 GFGMGETLCGKPLANDSGKTVYALSTD
-549 KLGEDIY
+549 KHA
-556 EVSPKI
+556 S
-562 HDTSGSL
+562 SGSL
-569 LSISELKDRDNIIKG
+569 ISISDLKNPQNILNK
-584 EYDQYAEYIGGLS
+584 DDTSYAEYISGI
-597 LADNLCIIGIH
+597 NLGNNLGIIGIK
-608 RKDGQ
+608 RIEKDS
-613 LIYDATD
+613 LIYDAAD
-620 RHEGESEAD
+620 RYPNEKPED

-640 FVVEADATVINLHA
+640 FVVEATGTVLNLHA
-654 LQFLQIRCYNQ
+654 LEFLQIRCYHN
-665 GKEVYRH
+665 GEEIYRH

-679 ISADVAGSDKLQKIR
+679 ISADLIGSEKVQKVR
-694 YSIEVPAYDS
+694 YSIEVPSID
-704 KGNQIQMDEF
+704 KNGKPTQMDEF
-714 QLWNSGVLNL
+714 QLWYSGAVNL
-724 GGSKLRI
+724 GVSKLRI
-731 YYAFIEEAADD
+731 YYAFIEEASDD
-742 CSSPLACGSLVMSY
+742 CSSPLACSSMVMSH
-756 NHSHTTINADE
+756 NHSHTTINANE
-767 TKFGGVVSVAT
+767 TKFGGAVSVAT

-799 TVSVGVGQTFAVKM
+799 TVSLGVGQTFAVKM

-831 FLAAVKVGNW
+831 FLAAVNVGDW
-841 LTVETYKNGNPSGD
+841 LTVETFKDGNSTGD
-855 KFTDWKVIS
+855 KFTDWNVIS
-864 ANVAG
+864 AKVAG

-878 QPKNAY
+878 QPKKAY

-889 TVANIVGAL
+889 TLGKIVGAL

-917 PDCKDDNSCVNGIKD
+917 PDCKDDQSCVDGVKD
-932 IVINNVCAGDK
+932 IVVNNVCVGDK
-943 IIVTATG
+943 IVVTATG
-950 LTGVDYYLYFGDK
+950 LTGVDYHLYFGDK

-977 DTKNNIQYTYTTKK
+977 DPKDNIQYTYTTKE
-991 PGEYQLS
+991 PGEYQLT
-998 FFDGSGKPLS
+998 FFDGSWTPLS

-1014 HPLQTRWLPGAS
+1014 HPLQTRWLPSAS

-1051 DAENFPM
+1051 DADNFPV
-1058 LGTTEKPDDY
+1058 LGTAVKPADY
-1068 CCKDIFFESR
+1068 CCKDIFFEPR

-1090 KAWVELEQKPNRYY
+1090 KAWVELEQKPNHYY

-1119 MPADTTKAKYFEELN
+1119 MPADTTKANYFEDLN
-1134 EENWQEQRFN
+1134 EENWKEQRFT

-1152 AAAHPGKILNSKG
+1152 AAAYPGKIYSLDSKG
-1165 NPVLM
+1165 DPVLT
-1170 DETLAVS
+1170 DDKPLAVK
-1177 EATWSRNFNA
+1177 EGTWSHNFNA
-1187 VAKEYGMGEG
+1187 VAKPYGMGEG

-1215 RLPKAHKK
+1215 RLPKAHKE

-1237 ETVTKDENQINRFIY
+1237 EKVTKDADKINRFIY
-1252 ESKTA
+1252 EPDSPQ
-1257 NEGDLTMEYKYLSE
+1257 EGDLTMEYKYLSE
-1271 GKNVTEN
+1271 GKEVTEH
-1278 RTVYVGQSEYQITLK
+1278 RTVFVGQSEYQITLN
-1293 SDVPTQTFVLGNP
+1293 SDIPTKTFLLGNP
-1306 FMSRLNIKKFLE
+1306 FMSRLNIKEFLE
-1318 VNENVSSVKV
+1318 VNENVKSVKV
-1328 EVENESGDMEEQ
+1328 EVENESGGMEEQ
-1340 TVSKAGDAIASTGS
+1340 TVIKNASTGNA
-1354 VTTIAPMQ
+1354 TTIAPMQ
-1362 AFYVTTKDEASKQ
+1362 AFYVTTNGEESKQ
-1375 ITLLLTTEMI
+1375 ITLLLTPEMI
-1385 GGSKKATEESK
+1385 GSKKATEESK

-1402 LRVCVESLKTGS
+1402 LKVCVESLKTRS

-1423 NSVTAHDGSV
+1423 NSETAYDVSA
-1433 GSSSSSSKGFGLVPT
+1433 GSSFKNSVLVPT

-1477 TPLGIYLSQK
+1477 TSLGIYLSQK
-1487 DSISIEVKPVLG
+1487 DSIRIEVKPIQG

-1517 LGSPVI
+1517 LDSPLMI
-1523 ISDAETSLGRFVI
+1523 ADAETSLGRFVI
-1536 RSRYGSTDVTSVDA
+1536 RSRYGSTDVTSVDT
-1550 DQRISIVQEGSSV
+1550 DQRISIVKEGSSV

-1593 RCLKASIVSGIQI
+1593 RCLKASIATGIQI

-1621 IFHKSLYHT
+1621 IF

>member
-1 MKQNFIFKSFISFVL
+1 MKQHFIFKSFILFVL
-16 AFLLVVPASIQA
+16 AFLLAVPASIQA

-50 NCKKPIWTNN
+50 KCKKPIWTNN
-60 WDDLPADKQQD
+60 WEDLPDAKN
-71 HFVEFNNDPKYG
+71 HFVEFNNDPQYG
-83 NMTFHE
+83 NMTFRE
-89 LRNRRALTGESCTI
+89 LRNRRALTGESCTV

-175 TLNVI
+175 TLDVI
-180 KSYSIGFYR
+180 KAYSIGFYR

-248 ANLMEIRYAFVGEP
+248 ANLMQIRYAFVGEP

-270 GIKNFNNYNED
+270 GIKNFNNYNEGQ
-281 KTDIALS
+281 TDIALS
-288 KMQGWNPAILIP
+288 KMQGWNPALLIP
-300 LPFIPSEVEKMTND
+300 LPFIPSEVNKMTND

-361 LDAVNLTVGPWI
+361 LDVLNLTVGPWI

-380 NGNQVQKETISAQI
+380 NGKQVQKETISAQI

-448 HRCQINPTISSNICG
+448 HHCQINPTISSNICG

-549 KLGEDIY
+549 KLGEDFY

-562 HDTSGSL
+562 HEISGSL

-799 TVSVGVGQTFAVKM
+799 TVSGGVGQIFAVKM

-831 FLAAVKVGNW
+831 FLAAVKVGNL

-889 TVANIVGAL
+889 TVVNIVGAL

-917 PDCKDDNSCVNGIKD
+917 PDCKDNNSCVIGIKD

-991 PGEYQLS
+991 PGEYQLT
-998 FFDGSGKPLS
+998 FFDGSGTPLS

-1051 DAENFPM
+1051 DADNFPV
-1058 LGTTEKPDDY
+1058 LGTAEKPADY
-1068 CCKDIFFESR
+1068 CCKDIFFEPR

-1119 MPADTTKAKYFEELN
+1119 MPADTTKAKYFEDLN

-1152 AAAHPGKILNSKG
+1152 AAAHPGKIYVMDSKG
-1165 NPVLM
+1165 SPSLVNK
-1170 DETLAVS
+1170 TLAVN
-1177 EATWSRNFNA
+1177 EATWSHNFNA

-1205 NLPATNKFSI
+1205 NLPATQKFSI

-1223 YSYFVDYDQEKVAS
+1223 YSYFVDYDQEKVGS
-1237 ETVTKDENQINRFIY
+1237 ETVTKDANKINRFIY
-1252 ESKTA
+1252 ESDPA
-1257 NEGDLTMEYKYLSE
+1257 DEGNLSMEYKYLSE
-1271 GKNVTEN
+1271 GKDVTEN
-1278 RTVYVGQSEYQITLK
+1278 RTVFVGQSEYRITLK

-1328 EVENESGDMEEQ
+1328 EVENESGGMEEQ
-1340 TVSKAGDAIASTGS
+1340 TVSKVGDAIASTGS
-1354 VTTIAPMQ
+1354 ATTIAPMQ
-1362 AFYVTTKDEASKQ
+1362 AFYVTTKDNPSKE
-1375 ITLLLTTEMI
+1375 ITLLLTTDMI
-1385 GGSKKATEESK
+1385 GGKKADKTEEDK
-1396 PAEAKG
+1396 AKESQG
-1402 LRVCVESLKTGS
+1402 LRVCVESLTTGN
-1414 KSAAMLVME
+1414 KSASLMVKNPAF
-1423 NSVTAHDGSV
+1423 A
-1433 GSSSSSSKGFGLVPT
+1433 PT
-1448 LLDSEVKSPLK
+1448 LLDGEVKNPVK
-1459 VFGIQQSQAYDI
+1459 VFGIHQGQAYDI
-1471 LPMTGA
+1471 LPMTD
-1477 TPLGIYLSQK
+1477 TMPLGILLSRQ
-1487 DSISIEVKPVLG
+1487 DSIRIMVEPAGKK
-1499 VDMSGYVLHDML
+1499 METSGYVLHDVL
-1511 SGADYS
+1511 SGTNYE
-1517 LGSPVI
+1517 LNSPI
-1523 ISDAETSLGRFVI
+1523 IIKNAENSLGRFI
-1536 RSRYGSTDVTSVDA
+1536 IQKCHESTDIAVSEA
-1550 DQRISIVQEGSSV
+1550 EKGISIIQNGASAV
-1563 LVQSASGQL
+1563 VQSAAGNL
-1572 KSVKVID
+1572 KSVEVLD
-1579 LNGRIISRVQGNGS
+1579 MNGRLIGMYPHVDSQQARISV
-1593 RCLKASIVSGIQI
+1593 AAGIQI
-1606 IHIELTDGSSKDYKM
+1606 VRITFSNGDTLSYKM
-1621 IFHKSLYHT
+1621 IFN